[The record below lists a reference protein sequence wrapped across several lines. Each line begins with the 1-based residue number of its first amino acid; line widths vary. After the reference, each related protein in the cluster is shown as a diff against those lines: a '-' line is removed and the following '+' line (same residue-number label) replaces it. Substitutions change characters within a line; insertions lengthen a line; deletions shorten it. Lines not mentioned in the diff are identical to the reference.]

1 MIAVVHSSEQES
13 VISKMAQERTQLR
26 QAIDLVKR
34 SFRTGTECNLPQ
46 DVLNKLTELGYI

>member
-1 MIAVVHSSEQES
+1 MVHSNEQES

-34 SFRTGTECNLPQ
+34 SFKTGTECNLPQ
-46 DVLNKLTELGYI
+46 EMLSKLMELGYI

>member
-1 MIAVVHSSEQES
+1 MVHSNEQES
-13 VISKMAQERTQLR
+13 VISKIAQERTQLR

-34 SFRTGTECNLPQ
+34 SFKTGTECNLPQ